1 MPSASIRGI
10 YAITPPR
17 SLSGHD
23 RQTLLT
29 LLDGGLGAL
38 QYRPKGL
45 AREQMLAE
53 GHWLREQC
61 RQADCPFIVNDSLWL
76 AEALHADGLHLGRD
90 DGSIVE
96 ARQRLGRHPI
106 LGASCYDEPER
117 AARAVADGADL
128 IAFGALFSSGTKPA
142 AVSAPLSLL
151 TEARNRWPQATC
163 VGIGGITPDNAP
175 HAVAAGAQALA
186 VIGALWDSEDPGLTL
201 RRLRAA
207 FS

>member
-1 MPSASIRGI
+1 MPSAAIRGI

-17 SLSGHD
+17 SLSGRD
-23 RQTLLT
+23 QQTLLA
-29 LLDGGLGAL
+29 LLEGGLGAL

-45 AREQMLAE
+45 TREQMLAE
-53 GHWLREQC
+53 GQWLREQC
-61 RQADCPFIVNDSLWL
+61 RRVNCPFIVNDSLWL
-76 AEALHADGLHLGRD
+76 AELLEADGLHLGRD
-90 DGSIVE
+90 DGSIAE
-96 ARQRLGRHPI
+96 ARQRLGSNSL

-128 IAFGALFSSGTKPA
+128 IAFGALFASSTKPG

-151 TEARNRWPQATC
+151 TEARQRWPQVTC
-163 VGIGGITPDNAP
+163 VGIGGITPETAP

-186 VIGALWDSEDPGLTL
+186 VIGALWDSDDPGLAL
-201 RRLRAA
+201 QRLQAA